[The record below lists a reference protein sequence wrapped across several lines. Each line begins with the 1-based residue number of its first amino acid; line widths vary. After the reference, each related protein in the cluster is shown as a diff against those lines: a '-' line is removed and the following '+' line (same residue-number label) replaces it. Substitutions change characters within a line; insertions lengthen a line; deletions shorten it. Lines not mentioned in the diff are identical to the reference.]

1 MLIVVMLT
9 VVMLTV
15 VMLTVVM
22 LTVLMLTV
30 LMLTVVIPT
39 LLALENHHKLMFKNV
54 LIFLASA
61 EKLKITQPHSFRV
74 GSFESQGDNPKK
86 PY

>member
-1 MLIVVMLT
+1 MSVDMLTVVMLT

-22 LTVLMLTV
+22 LTVV
-30 LMLTVVIPT
+30 MLTVVMQT
-39 LLALENHHKLMFKNV
+39 LFALENHHKLMFKNL

-61 EKLKITQPHSFRV
+61 EKLKITQPH
-74 GSFESQGDNPKK
+74 
-86 PY
+86 